1 LVNGCIEL
9 VEQKQLLIVNST
21 IALGLPCAYLRKKT
35 FILSFL
41 VAQLLSKL
49 VYLVQKSTTL
59 TLSFRVADR
68 TKAKAQRFIIL
79 SELTFLRTMILNLN
93 VIDPLQGRLKLFFKL
108 IWTHD
113 W

>member
-1 LVNGCIEL
+1 
-9 VEQKQLLIVNST
+9 
-21 IALGLPCAYLRKKT
+21 
-35 FILSFL
+35 
-41 VAQLLSKL
+41 
-49 VYLVQKSTTL
+49 L